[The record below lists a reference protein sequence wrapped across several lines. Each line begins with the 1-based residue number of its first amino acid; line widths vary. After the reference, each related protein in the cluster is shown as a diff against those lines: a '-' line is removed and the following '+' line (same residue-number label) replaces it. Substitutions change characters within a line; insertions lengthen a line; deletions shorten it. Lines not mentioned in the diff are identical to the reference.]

1 MNQKRVLKGILT
13 ALICLTAP
21 IPAYAEDT
29 QAPQVIDFAGG
40 IEAIDKLDLNTDP
53 TLMSS
58 MTTDWE
64 VALESPEDANH
75 NGHALLYHD
84 GKLYVYT
91 DRYVSGKDNPLI
103 RAYNANDGSYIEE
116 KYIPFS
122 TIDELWNVTSLQN
135 HLIVVDENGDFLF
148 VFSDNKKTTSLKL
161 VSYSFESNTPSVLQT
176 LNVADD
182 LNYNYNFSN
191 SSLSFSKGI
200 LAGKISGDFSLSFNL
215 LVDKYKQNSTN
226 SLDGKYTI
234 PILIQSVDGH
244 TTAQR
249 LKANAPTL
257 QAFHSYG
264 PTFPIN
270 RSIDLCEIDEG
281 HLLASHDPASFE
293 PQGEIGK
300 YTLFD
305 NTNPNKGLFLLKEN
319 WADENLMPAIGDYC
333 LGMYV
338 VKHDGHNV
346 LVYAKSYVDNC
357 LYNVVLWDDPSSFA
371 NMKLLG
377 QIKVQGKISVSNIY
391 KEGIRQMVVQEPK
404 AVAPSEPSSAPRT
417 YPTKDYY
424 EHTTFYTYAPGA
436 ALARHSIVTEEDKIY
451 TALTEISAES
461 PLRLNGKTLH
471 GCEYSPIA
479 IHTPSGS
486 LVAEYP
492 AAAAIDLSLLPS
504 GIYII
509 KSGKSAIKA
518 AL

>member
-21 IPAYAEDT
+21 ISASAEDT

-40 IEAIDKLDLNTDP
+40 IETIDKLDLNTDP

-64 VALESPEDANH
+64 VALDSPADANE

-84 GKLYVYT
+84 GKLYVYMNK
-91 DRYVSGKDNPLI
+91 YVQGGKSEHI
-103 RAYNANDGSYIEE
+103 MCSYNAFDGSPLE
-116 KYIPFS
+116 KKVIPLAS
-122 TIDELWNVTSLQN
+122 ISKIWVGNSILGHTIT
-135 HLIVVDENGDFLF
+135 VDDDGNFLF
-148 VFSDNKKTTSLKL
+148 VFGNNSNSPSLTL
-161 VSYSFESNTPSVLQT
+161 LSYSYETNTVNVINGNLALSNPGA
-176 LNVADD
+176 LNCNLSD
-182 LNYNYNFSN
+182 
-191 SSLSFSKGI
+191 SSLSFSKGSLSGNI
-200 LAGKISGDFSLSFNL
+200 FGDFTLSMNLFTTDYNTPISHCIADISLSQTINNTDNSLSYTALISKRYDYKDNFNIANVIDICDIDDNHMFISHFPSSFTKTNGIDKFSLLEKGSGDYSLK
-215 LVDKYKQNSTN
+215 D
-226 SLDGKYTI
+226 
-234 PILIQSVDGH
+234 
-244 TTAQR
+244 
-249 LKANAPTL
+249 
-257 QAFHSYG
+257 
-264 PTFPIN
+264 
-270 RSIDLCEIDEG
+270 
-281 HLLASHDPASFE
+281 
-293 PQGEIGK
+293 
-300 YTLFD
+300 
-305 NTNPNKGLFLLKEN
+305 N
-319 WADENLMPAIGDYC
+319 WADENLMPANGDYC

-338 VKHDGHNV
+338 VRHDGHNI

-451 TALTEISAES
+451 TSITEIKAES
-461 PLRLNGKTLH
+461 PLRLNGKTLL
-471 GCEYSPIA
+471 GCEYSPVA
-479 IHTPSGS
+479 VHTSSGS

-492 AAAAIDLSLLPS
+492 AATAIDLSLLPS

>member
-13 ALICLTAP
+13 ALICLTA
-21 IPAYAEDT
+21 IISASAEDT

-40 IEAIDKLDLNTDP
+40 IETIDKLDLNTDP
-53 TLMSS
+53 TLKSS

-64 VALESPEDANH
+64 VALDSPADANE
-75 NGHALLYHD
+75 NGHALLFHD
-84 GKLYVYT
+84 GKLYVYMNK
-91 DRYVSGKDNPLI
+91 YVQGGKSEHVM
-103 RAYNANDGSYIEE
+103 RAYNASDGNIIEE
-116 KYIPFS
+116 KVIPFS
-122 TIDELWNVTSLQN
+122 SISEIWVGNSILSHTIAVDDE
-135 HLIVVDENGDFLF
+135 GRFLF
-148 VFSDNKKTTSLKL
+148 VFGNQNDTPSLTL
-161 VSYSFESNTPSVLQT
+161 VTYSFETNIADVFRTVKVSNESLKYN
-176 LNVADD
+176 LNA
-182 LNYNYNFSN
+182 
-191 SSLSFSKGI
+191 SSLSLSDAVINGNTG
-200 LAGKISGDFSLSFNL
+200 ADFTLSVNIFVKQIDANHQDIRSVPL
-215 LVDKYKQNSTN
+215 TIKCENNIVTALREKQNT
-226 SLDGKYTI
+226 
-234 PILIQSVDGH
+234 
-244 TTAQR
+244 
-249 LKANAPTL
+249 TL
-257 QAFHSYG
+257 QEYHNYVSDLPEYNIG
-264 PTFPIN
+264 
-270 RSIDLCEIDEG
+270 SICEIDEN
-281 HLLASHDPASFE
+281 HILASHNPAAFKPTNNIDRFS
-293 PQGEIGK
+293 
-300 YTLFD
+300 LFCD
-305 NTNPNKGLFLLKEN
+305 SNSGYYNLKEN

-461 PLRLNGKTLH
+461 PLRLDGKTLH

-492 AAAAIDLSLLPS
+492 AAATIDLSLLPS

-509 KSGKSAIKA
+509 KSGKSTIKA